1 MKKHLSQMMRLKAAK
16 ATGGLA
22 TTLGIMAVHS
32 QASAANFIGTDGA
45 DDITGSPWDGDDLI
59 RLGDGSDTAY
69 GGGGQDR
76 IYGGTGRDTLYGGAA
91 GDRLYGGE
99 GNDTLDGG
107 DGDDTLNGQ
116 DGADTLTGGASADKF
131 HLDFSEAEGSNVDD
145 DDGNDV
151 ITDFTVADG
160 DKLVVDT
167 TNGDETT
174 LSALGI
180 SVLANANDATDADI
194 IHNLS
199 VIATLVDVDHTD
211 ITDANFASYF
221 EVI

>member
-1 MKKHLSQMMRLKAAK
+1 MKKQLSQMMRLKGAK

-32 QASAANFIGTDGA
+32 QASAAKFIGTNEA
-45 DDITGSPWDGDDLI
+45 DDITGSPWDEDDLI
-59 RLGDGSDTAY
+59 RLGGGDDTAY
-69 GGGGQDR
+69 GRDGQDR
-76 IYGGTGRDTLYGGAA
+76 IYGGTGNDEIFGGAR
-91 GDRLYGGE
+91 GDRLFGGE
-99 GNDTLDGG
+99 GDDTLDGG
-107 DGDDTLNGQ
+107 DGDDTLKGE
-116 DGADTLTGGASADKF
+116 DGADLMTGGAGADKF
-131 HLDFSEAEGSNVDD
+131 HLDFSEAGGANVD

-180 SVLANANDATDADI
+180 SVSANAEDATDADI
-194 IHNLS
+194 IHNLT
-199 VIATLVDVDHTD
+199 VIATLVDVDHTN
-211 ITDANFASYF
+211 ITDANFGNYF
-221 EVI
+221 EVV